1 MNEFAWFSPYDE
13 GRRIGSVIL
22 IGATEVNIN
31 LTRAGTGEPS
41 WLFGQRIGA
50 GEVNEFVFV
59 EAGATAIL
67 GRVVKTWLAGAER
80 LSVDSLTRKPQENHP
95 VGTVQLLTSIDAAT
109 GENFRGIIQYPRLG
123 AQVYAAHPQLV
134 ATLAE
139 GKQSNETQGLISLP
153 LANLPNDNSVTIHAS
168 PERLFSRHC
177 AILGTTGGGKS
188 YTLARLIEQ
197 VLEAGGKAILL
208 DASGE
213 FEGLQGADHRH
224 VGEHPNATAATK
236 VTFPHWQFTDSDI
249 RALLRPSAQSQA
261 PKLDEAIRSLKL
273 VEIATATPVADL
285 VVKNGILEK
294 SGQLKTPFEQ
304 AIQQNAPQL
313 QEGKW
318 KFLSL
323 AKQIA
328 NECVWPDAGTASN
341 PDKTKWGGQAQN
353 DVGHCLNLIS
363 RIEAYSR
370 NPHLKWML
378 DADQNNT
385 IPDVILE
392 FVKKGKGVLRLD
404 LSQVPFEASAREVL
418 VNAIGRYLMKIARD
432 KDISHAKPLLVFI
445 DEAHQFLNRHV
456 GDDSNSVH
464 LDAFGNIAKEGRKY
478 GLNVVIATQRP
489 RDIPEDVLSQIG
501 TLIVHRLTNHHDQ
514 EVVKKAVGDMDQR
527 SVSFLPTLGQGEALL
542 IGVDFPFPLTVKINM
557 PNAKPTSK
565 SATFSAVW
573 RAAKEAPAESPNERT
588 L

>member
-1 MNEFAWFSPYDE
+1 MNELAWFSPYDE

-22 IGATEVNIN
+22 IGATEANIN
-31 LTRAGTGEPS
+31 LTQAGTGEPS

-109 GENFRGIIQYPRLG
+109 GENFRGIFQYPRLG

-139 GKQSNETQGLISLP
+139 GKHSNATQGLLSLP
-153 LANLPNDNSVTIHAS
+153 LATLPNDSSVTIHAS

-197 VLEAGGKAILL
+197 VIEAGGKAILL

-213 FEGLQGADHRH
+213 FAELHGADHRH
-224 VGEHPNATAATK
+224 VGEHPNATKATK

-249 RALLRPSAQSQA
+249 RALLRPSALSQA
-261 PKLDEAIRSLKL
+261 PKLEESIRSLKL
-273 VEIATATPVADL
+273 VEIITASPVANL
-285 VVKNGILEK
+285 VVKNDALEK
-294 SGQLKTPFEQ
+294 LEQLKTPFED
-304 AIQQNAPQL
+304 AIQKYAVQL
-313 QEGKW
+313 QDGKW
-318 KFLSL
+318 KFSSL
-323 AKQIA
+323 AKQIV
-328 NECVWPDAGTASN
+328 NECIH
-341 PDKTKWGGQAQN
+341 PDKDFGKDKTRWGGTAQN
-353 DVGHCLNLIS
+353 DVGHCLNLIA

-378 DADQNNT
+378 DADQGNT
-385 IPDVILE
+385 IPDVILK
-392 FVKKGKGVLRLD
+392 FVKNGKGLLRFD
-404 LSQVPFEASAREVL
+404 LSQVPFEANSREVL
-418 VNAIGRYLMKIARD
+418 VNAIGRYLLKIARD
-432 KDISHAKPLLVFI
+432 KEISHEKPLLVFI
-445 DEAHQFLNRHV
+445 DEAHQFLNRRV
-456 GDDSNSVH
+456 GDDSNNVH

-501 TLIVHRLTNHHDQ
+501 TLIVHRLTNQHDQ
-514 EVVKKAVGDMDQR
+514 EIVKKAVGDMDQR
-527 SVSFLPTLGQGEALL
+527 SASFLPTLGQGEALL
-542 IGVDFPFPLTVKINM
+542 LGVDFPFPLTVKINL

-565 SATFSAVW
+565 SATFSTAWKAV
-573 RAAKEAPAESPNERT
+573 KEAPTESPNEKT
-588 L
+588 S

>member
-1 MNEFAWFSPYDE
+1 MNKLTWFSPYDE

-22 IGATEVNIN
+22 IGATEANIN
-31 LTRAGTGEPS
+31 LTQAGTGEPS

-67 GRVVKTWLAGAER
+67 GRIVKTWLAGAER
-80 LSVDSLTRKPQENHP
+80 LSVDSLTRQPLANNP
-95 VGTVQLLTSIDAAT
+95 VGTVQLLTSIDVAT
-109 GENFRGIIQYPRLG
+109 GENFRGIFQYPRLG

-134 ATLAE
+134 AHLAE
-139 GKQSNETQGLISLP
+139 GKQSNDTQGLLSLP
-153 LANLPNDNSVTIHAS
+153 LATLPNDSNVTIHAS

-188 YTLARLIEQ
+188 YTLAQLIEQ
-197 VLEAGGKAILL
+197 VVKAGGKAILL

-213 FEGLQGADHRH
+213 FDGLHGADHRH
-224 VGEHPNATAATK
+224 VGEHPNATAETK

-249 RALLRPSAQSQA
+249 RALLRPSAQSQV
-261 PKLDEAIRSLKL
+261 PKLEEAIRSLKL
-273 VEIATATPVADL
+273 VNIVTTNPIANLAIKSGV
-285 VVKNGILEK
+285 LEK
-294 SGQLKTPFEQ
+294 SGQLKAPFEQ

-313 QEGKW
+313 QDGKW
-318 KFLSL
+318 NFSSL
-323 AKQIA
+323 AKQIV
-328 NECVWPDAGTASN
+328 NECVWPDAGTAAI
-341 PDKTKWGGQAQN
+341 PDKTKWGGSAQN

-370 NPHLKWML
+370 NSHLKWML
-378 DADQNNT
+378 DADQSHT
-385 IPDVILE
+385 IPNVILE
-392 FVKKGKGVLRLD
+392 FVQSERGLLRLD

-418 VNAIGRYLMKIARD
+418 VNAIGRYLLKIARD
-432 KDISHAKPLLVFI
+432 KEINHAKPLLVFI

-456 GDDSNSVH
+456 GDDSNSAH

-501 TLIVHRLTNHHDQ
+501 TLIVHRLTNQHDQ
-514 EVVKKAVGDMDQR
+514 EIVKRAVGDMDQR
-527 SVSFLPTLGQGEALL
+527 SASFLPTLGQGEALL
-542 IGVDFPFPLTVKINM
+542 LGVDFPFPLTVKINL

-565 SATFSAVW
+565 SAAFSAAWKVAKAS
-573 RAAKEAPAESPNERT
+573 AAE
-588 L
+588 